1 MSTASLELLKG
12 SKAKEVAAAPG
23 PDQHA
28 GATVSAPET
37 ESDSGDEQNVVDID
51 KLTGKELDALV
62 EEHEIELPEG
72 WAKLTVAAKKAW
84 LNETFDNVDEEAD
97 DGAGKQ
103 AAAPASGKAGKAK
116 EPKKAGTAVST
127 EVLETFEPTDMV
139 GGSDLFIEIVHTVEN
154 LKEKEA
160 RELVVSLCEGAEFT
174 YFKLGGVLSVI
185 QANKWYAPYA
195 SFKDYVE
202 SERGLNYRTARYW
215 IAIYNGIVESGVP
228 WAKVKHLGWTKL
240 KEIVQVLTV
249 DNVDQWVALAEKQT
263 TLQLIETVKKAQNPD
278 DDEGGEAKTVTTKT
292 FKLHDDQR
300 ETIEAAL
307 AKCRKVANT
316 DVDTVALEYICLDYL
331 AGPGAKGGG
340 TASVPTLQQQFEA
353 IVAANDGLL
362 EASLTEIF
370 AAFEKVFPT
379 INLTV
384 GIEDEEGS

>member
-12 SKAKEVAAAPG
+12 SQAKPVADTAKEPG
-23 PDQHA
+23 EEE
-28 GATVSAPET
+28 V
-37 ESDSGDEQNVVDID
+37 VVDID

-62 EEHEIELPEG
+62 AEHEVKTPDG
-72 WAKLTVAAKKAW
+72 WAKLPVAAKKAW
-84 LNETFDNVDEEAD
+84 LKANFGDDEEPEATPGQA
-97 DGAGKQ
+97 GAL
-103 AAAPASGKAGKAK
+103 
-116 EPKKAGTAVST
+116 ST
-127 EVLETFEPTDMV
+127 EVIETLEPTDMV
-139 GGSDLFIEIVHTVEN
+139 GGDDLIIDIVQTVEN
-154 LKEKEA
+154 LKEQEA
-160 RELVVSLCEGAEFT
+160 RALVVQLCEGAEFT
-174 YFKLGGVLSVI
+174 FFKLGGVLSVI
-185 QANKWYAPYA
+185 QANGWFGPYA